1 MKRKRER
8 KKNRILTFAG
18 DVCLM
23 GVLIHLACH
32 STLQIP
38 TTFMLGVL
46 AASGMYVGSV
56 GKYGLGVID
65 GIENAVTLLL
75 RDRCVCI
82 RGPQCQEREV
92 QSDAAKEADRP

>member
-8 KKNRILTFAG
+8 KKHRILTFAG
-18 DVCLM
+18 
-23 GVLIHLACH
+23 
-32 STLQIP
+32 
-38 TTFMLGVL
+38 
-46 AASGMYVGSV
+46 GMYVGSV